1 MSLAIQG
8 GIIMAMVVQHNM
20 SAMNANRN
28 LGVTVGALSKSTE
41 KLSSGYRINRAGD
54 DAAGLAISEKMRG
67 QIRGLDRASANA
79 EDGISLI
86 QTAEG
91 ALQESQNIIQRM
103 RELAVQAASDTNTD
117 DDREQIQQEI
127 TQLTNEVDRI
137 ANTSEFNTKKLLDG
151 SQAGSTSFN
160 SGKASAEGTFTNGV
174 VSVKLNDAAGN
185 VSALATAVDDVV
197 RIEFTRDGDA
207 IGTEGFNIATL
218 NGSAVTFDVA
228 TGEVTVT
235 GAAYGDAKSVL
246 KTVTSDGAG
255 GTTQATDGAN
265 LIFVGSNATN
275 LKAGDVITLNLQKAN
290 LTKSAKT
297 GSEALRFQIGA
308 NGGQEVE
315 ASIASMKAKDLG
327 ITQTSNTNH
336 LQAFSDNQGAQ
347 SDNTT
352 NIGAALD
359 VTNQS
364 SASLAIE
371 AYDNAIQK
379 VSTERAKLGA
389 MQNRLE
395 HTINNLD
402 TSAENLQSAESRFR
416 DVDMASEM
424 TTYSKYN
431 ILQQAGQSMLAQAN
445 QSAQGVLSLL
455 G

>member
-20 SAMNANRN
+20 SAMNSNRN
-28 LGVTVGALSKSTE
+28 LGISVNQLSKSAE

-91 ALQESQNIIQRM
+91 ALQETQNIIQRM

-117 DDREQIQQEI
+117 DDREQLQQEI

-151 SQAGSTSFN
+151 SQTGATSFG

-174 VSVKLNDAAGN
+174 VSVKLDDAAGN
-185 VSALATAVDDVV
+185 VSALATAVDDVI
-197 RIEFTRDGDA
+197 RIEFIKDGSA
-207 IGTEGFNIATL
+207 IESGATEGFNIASL
-218 NGSAVTFDVA
+218 NGTGVTFDSA
-228 TGEVTVT
+228 TGQITVT
-235 GAAYGDAKSVL
+235 NGGYVGAKSVL
-246 KTVTSDGAG
+246 KTQIS
-255 GTTQATDGAN
+255 TQASLTDMRFVVSGA
-265 LIFVGSNATN
+265 AN
-275 LKAGDVITLNLQKAN
+275 LKAGDVITINLQKAV
-290 LTKSAKT
+290 LTRPART
-297 GSEALRFQIGA
+297 GADALRFQIGA
-308 NGGQEVE
+308 NGGQEVQVG
-315 ASIASMKAKDLG
+315 IASMKAKDLG
-327 ITQTSNTNH
+327 ITQTSAIKH
-336 LQAFSDNQGAQ
+336 LQSISTGGTTSANGA
-347 SDNTT
+347 
-352 NIGAALD
+352 NIGDALD
-359 VTNQS
+359 VTTQA

-371 AYDNAIQK
+371 AYDNAVQK

-389 MQNRLE
+389 IQNRLE

-402 TSAENLQSAESRFR
+402 TSAENLQAAESRFR

>member
-1 MSLAIQG
+1 
-8 GIIMAMVVQHNM
+8 MAMIVQHNM

-28 LGVTVGALSKSTE
+28 LGISVGQLSKSTE

-174 VSVKLNDAAGN
+174 VSVKLNDAAGE
-185 VSALATAVDDVV
+185 VSALATAVDDVI
-197 RIEFTRDGDA
+197 RIEFTKDGAA
-207 IGTEGFNIATL
+207 ITEDNTGYNIASL
-218 NGSAVTFDVA
+218 NGTGIQYAA
-228 TGEVTVT
+228 ETGEITIEN
-235 GAAYGDAKSVL
+235 AAYAGTKSDL
-246 KTVTSDGAG
+246 KTQTS
-255 GTTQATDGAN
+255 GTATATN
-265 LIFVGSNATN
+265 IKFVVSNAKN
-275 LKAGDVITLNLQKAN
+275 LKAGDVITINLQSAI
-290 LTKSAKT
+290 LTKPANT
-297 GSEALRFQIGA
+297 GAEALRFQIGA
-308 NGGQEVE
+308 NGGQEVQ
-315 ASIASMKAKDLG
+315 AAIASMKAKDLG
-327 ITQTSNTNH
+327 ITQTSNTQH
-336 LQAFSDNQGAQ
+336 LQHVSDKAEYNAV
-347 SDNTT
+347 SANTT

-445 QSAQGVLSLL
+445 QSTQGVLSLL